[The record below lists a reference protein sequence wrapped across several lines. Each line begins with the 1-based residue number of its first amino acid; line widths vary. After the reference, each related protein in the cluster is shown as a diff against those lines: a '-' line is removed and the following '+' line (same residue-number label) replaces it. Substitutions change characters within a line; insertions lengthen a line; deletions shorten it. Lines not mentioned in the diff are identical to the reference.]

1 MEPRDSFDRILIA
14 LCAEEGVEPGRMM
27 SRSALLFDGS
37 VFAFLSGD
45 GMVFKLGADYDPI
58 AAGLDEFSIPQPVRS
73 RPPMKNWL
81 RVERSHQDR
90 WLELARLSLEKMR
103 NSQASP

>member
-1 MEPRDSFDRILIA
+1 MEPKETFDRILIA
-14 LCAEEGVEPGRMM
+14 LCAEEGVVPGRMM
-27 SRSALLFDGS
+27 SRPAVLFGGSVIALLSDDS
-37 VFAFLSGD
+37 
-45 GMVFKLGADYDPI
+45 MVFKLGVDYDPR
-58 AAGLDEFSIPQPVRS
+58 AAGLDEFSVPQPVRS